1 MKRTF
6 LFLFYLL
13 AGIIIGALLA
23 NVLVGIP
30 ALAWMG
36 YTNTIGFS
44 ANNPAVLD
52 LIICKKA
59 MKNYTLT
66 ASLDTVVYCCSLQ
79 VIHFSSHLQ

>member
-13 AGIIIGALLA
+13 AGIIIGSLLA
-23 NVLVGIP
+23 KLLVGIP

-44 ANNPAVLD
+44 ASNPAVLD
-52 LIICKKA
+52 LIICKITFGFSMSVSVAQIITISIAMFLYNKA
-59 MKNYTLT
+59 R
-66 ASLDTVVYCCSLQ
+66 
-79 VIHFSSHLQ
+79 